1 MFKDEYNKQFE
12 DITPSPAL
20 NEETLALMQEAQA
33 HATPKAAK
41 PQKMRWVLPVCVSGA
56 AAMLALTVGLAFWF
70 SRPEEFD
77 DIMGDPYDELFSQAG
92 DSDVSDQTAADSADP
107 NDSLGG
113 AQNDSSAADDA
124 DKATSNDSKGDT
136 DSKPQSGA
144 DASGDKAEDGDA
156 GKPDENKGSAADNV
170 DSNGTPK
177 PSDDEEP
184 APEQPD
190 SDASQSTP
198 PAEAVDPKA
207 PVEITDKKTETYPS
221 LRAYVDAVAA
231 KKTIGY
237 KTNYLIEEPL
247 VIVPTWLPTT
257 ARFRQVYAY
266 SNGGYTYSYLMA
278 GENESYFL
286 NVAVSATQP
295 RTQRD
300 LQLRVQGVGT
310 EEKLLKKTHN
320 QWIYYFGNYDKA
332 IVTVTTIDGKPVSM
346 EQASPLL
353 TTLDFARYT
362 VQNGLVEMTYN

>member
-12 DITPSPAL
+12 EIAPSPAL
-20 NEETLALMQEAQA
+20 NEETLALMKEAQA
-33 HATPKAAK
+33 HPLSKPAK
-41 PQKMRWVLPVCVSGA
+41 PQKQRWVLPVCVSGA

-70 SRPEEFD
+70 ARPEKFN
-77 DIMGDPYDELFSQAG
+77 DIMGNPYNELFLQAS
-92 DSDVSDQTAADSADP
+92 DSFISDESSAGNAAS
-107 NDSLGG
+107 NDLSSDDK
-113 AQNDSSAADDA
+113 ATNDADSSAPADPQQDNSS
-124 DKATSNDSKGDT
+124 SNAENTKGDGNNT
-136 DSKPQSGA
+136 DA
-144 DASGDKAEDGDA
+144 
-156 GKPDENKGSAADNV
+156 PDENKGTASDPEK
-170 DSNGTPK
+170 TPK
-177 PSDDEEP
+177 DEKVEEP
-184 APEQPD
+184 APEQSE

-207 PVEITDKKTETYPS
+207 PVEITDKKTETYRS
-221 LRAYVDAVAA
+221 LRTYLDAVAA

-237 KTNYLIEEPL
+237 KTNYLMEEPL

-257 ARFRQVYAY
+257 ARFRQLYAY
-266 SNGGYTYSYLMA
+266 SNGGYTYSYLLA
-278 GENESYFL
+278 GEGESYFL

-300 LQLRVQGVGT
+300 LQLRVQGVGE
-310 EEKLLKKTHN
+310 EEKLLKKTKN

-332 IVTVTTIDGKPVSM
+332 IVTVTTIDGKAVPM